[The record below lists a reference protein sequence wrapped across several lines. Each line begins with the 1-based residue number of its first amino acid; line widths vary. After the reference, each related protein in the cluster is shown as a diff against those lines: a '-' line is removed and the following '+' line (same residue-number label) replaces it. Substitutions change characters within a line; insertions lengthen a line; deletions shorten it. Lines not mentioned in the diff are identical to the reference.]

1 MITGHGDDIF
11 NHPDIRINFS
21 SNVYSHFNH
30 ESLFAHLA
38 SRLRL
43 IQNYPEPS
51 PARVERKISEK
62 LNISFQEVMAT
73 SGAIES
79 IYLVAMAFRDS
90 RTMILSPTFSEYAD
104 ACRTHGHSVS
114 FVQSMEDI
122 TGQTE
127 TVWLC
132 NPNNPTGT
140 VLNREELLGCI
151 RRCSQT
157 VFVIDASYSP
167 FTLEPLV
174 TPAEAMSFPNVI
186 MIHSMTKE
194 FAVPGLR
201 IGYITAPIALLQR
214 IRAFQMPWSVNSLAQ
229 EAALYLLDHSE
240 DYVLPVAE
248 LLRERERMAQVLSQ
262 GEGVDAYPSQTHIL
276 LCRLHHGTAAE
287 LKRHLAHDY
296 GILIRNASNFHGL
309 TPAHFR
315 IAVQTSEENDE
326 LVAAIHEI
334 IRSSHVS
341 KQ

>member
-90 RTMILSPTFSEYAD
+90 RTMILSPTFSEYADACLLMGCKEQENSEYAD

-248 LLRERERMAQVLSQ
+248 LLRERERRVRA
-262 GEGVDAYPSQTHIL
+262 
-276 LCRLHHGTAAE
+276 
-287 LKRHLAHDY
+287 
-296 GILIRNASNFHGL
+296 
-309 TPAHFR
+309 
-315 IAVQTSEENDE
+315 
-326 LVAAIHEI
+326 
-334 IRSSHVS
+334 
-341 KQ
+341 